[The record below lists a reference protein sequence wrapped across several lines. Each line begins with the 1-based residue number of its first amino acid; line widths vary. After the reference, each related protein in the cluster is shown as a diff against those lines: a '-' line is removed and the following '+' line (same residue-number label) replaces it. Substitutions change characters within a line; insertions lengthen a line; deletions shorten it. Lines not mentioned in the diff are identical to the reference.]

1 MKEQLSWSID
11 RHSDPVLY
19 REIALKEDTKQLF
32 LQVQYPKE
40 FEYGSFLVIFDSNG
54 QMRLQKLLGYGEQKI
69 GIGTSPQNTTV
80 GGVPG
85 ILPKGI
91 YRIALGIFTEYLERC
106 EGTLP
111 VTV

>member
-80 GGVPG
+80 GGVRVSFRKAFTDCTRD
-85 ILPKGI
+85 L
-91 YRIALGIFTEYLERC
+91 YRIS
-106 EGTLP
+106 GTL
-111 VTV
+111 